1 MHLRHVHVS
10 IRIPNVMNVRVLLCC
25 MILFVPL
32 AGCIDPADASGSDGS
47 TSMDSSELFYIHGDG
62 TYTCNAGAT
71 TNANGSTSH
80 TYCDDDTAEGLQNA
94 RNVITS
100 IDQEEG
106 TAIQVH
112 AQTRFA
118 GSDGFLVETTCTDGG
133 QSGIVGSTGSVYG
146 MGDYLAFAGE
156 ECTHTFVIYIWHTA
170 YEYTGHWNIVYSV
183 TPVTEG

>member
-1 MHLRHVHVS
+1 
-10 IRIPNVMNVRVLLCC
+10 MNTRVLLCC

-47 TSMDSSELFYIHGDG
+47 TSMDSTELFYIHGDG
-62 TYTCNAGAT
+62 TYTCNAGTT
-71 TNANGSTSH
+71 TNANGSTTH
-80 TYCDDDTAEGLQNA
+80 TYCDDDTAEGVQNA
-94 RNVITS
+94 RNVVTS

-112 AQTRFA
+112 AQTRFP

-133 QSGIVGSTGSVYG
+133 QSGIFGSTGSVYG

-156 ECTHTFVIYIWHTA
+156 ECTHTFVTYVWHTA